1 MPDSVNVTILDPK
14 TEMHIGDLNIL
25 HINIRNIDTEEIAL
39 KDLICM
45 PDAGMTYIEPEK
57 YENEITHVL
66 RHDYPATW
74 FSGLLSHILP
84 QAKSTAQV
92 NIGLKA
98 IPHLQPGNDVSLT
111 FPVKVG
117 GIVRKAVDEGVY
129 TLVFVVKY
137 TKKDSAVEYSKVVSK
152 DITVNNHLGVMILG
166 GVVGGLLG
174 ALYRGWNAFSPTTN
188 SCLPIPYLNIISQLG
203 FGAVMGFIIVIV
215 LQRKSGVQSFVS
227 INDFWG
233 GLLAGFIIGAGG
245 SELLKTYLNTNPG
258 SMVNTTATLASNATI

>member
-1 MPDSVNVTILDPK
+1 MPDSLNVTILDPK

-25 HINIRNIDTEEIAL
+25 HINIQNIDTENIVL

-45 PDAGMTYIEPEK
+45 PDAGMTYVMPDK
-57 YENEITHVL
+57 YDEITVL
-66 RHDYPATW
+66 KHEYPATW
-74 FSGLLSHILP
+74 FSDLLSHIRL

-92 NIGLKA
+92 TIGLDK
-98 IPHLQPGNDVSLT
+98 IPPLQPGNDVSLT

-117 GIVRKAVDEGVY
+117 GIVRKAIDEGVY
-129 TLVFVVKY
+129 TIVFVVKY
-137 TKKDSAVEYSKVVSK
+137 TKKDPDVQYSKVVSK

-174 ALYRGWNAFSPTTN
+174 ALYRGWNAFSPTTS
-188 SCLPIPYLNIISQLG
+188 SCLPIPYLNILSQLG

-233 GLLAGFIIGAGG
+233 GLLGGFIISAGG
-245 SELLKTYLNTNPG
+245 SELLNTYINTNSG
-258 SMVNTTATLASNATI
+258 SMVNTTATLVSNTTI